1 MRILPALG
9 GKITKRQRLKKK
21 KKKKIFNKKPKNSN
35 FGFKILN
42 P

>member
-1 MRILPALG
+1 MRILPASG
-9 GKITKRQRLKKK
+9 GKITKRQRSKKK
-21 KKKKIFNKKPKNSN
+21 KKKFFFNKKPKNSN

>member
-1 MRILPALG
+1 LPALG

-21 KKKKIFNKKPKNSN
+21 KKIFFNKKPKNSN

>member
-1 MRILPALG
+1 MF
-9 GKITKRQRLKKK
+9 KKK
-21 KKKKIFNKKPKNSN
+21 KNFSFNKKPKNSN

>member
-1 MRILPALG
+1 VLNAYFASFRRKNNE
-9 GKITKRQRLKKK
+9 KIIYKKK
-21 KKKKIFNKKPKNSN
+21 KFFFNKKPKNSN

>member
-1 MRILPALG
+1 MRILLALG
-9 GKITKRQRLKKK
+9 GKITKKQYIKKK
-21 KKKKIFNKKPKNSN
+21 KNFNKKPKNSN